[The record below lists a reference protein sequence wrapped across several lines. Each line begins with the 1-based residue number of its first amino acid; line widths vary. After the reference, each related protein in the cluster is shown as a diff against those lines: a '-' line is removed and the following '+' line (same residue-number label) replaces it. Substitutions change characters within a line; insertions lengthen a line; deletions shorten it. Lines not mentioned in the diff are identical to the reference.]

1 MGAEVEYYKGGIFF
15 FYSDKFGQI
24 SPLECALMRIEEINK
39 EAWELYRNLP
49 LPESKYTSLKWWK
62 EDEYLTDGN
71 FEVWVEGGDK
81 VEVNFV
87 KEEGIGDLVP
97 INSHKFIALHYA
109 KLDRILRVEFPEGL
123 KTDEPVYIKVN
134 VKGRGHLHVLLRGK
148 RGSKGEIVIS
158 VEGRGLYTEV
168 VETFVDEEAD
178 IKIGALDN
186 LEYDSVVFSQRA
198 VKTLRYS
205 KAQVVGAWFGGKF
218 VKSKHL
224 IKPIGE
230 ESYIEDVQVILG
242 HKEQHFDIST
252 HLDFSAPYTKGESSI
267 RAVLKD
273 SSRAVMHGLID
284 IEREAQFADAYLSEH
299 AMLLNPGARAD
310 SIPGLE
316 IMANQVRATHGAT
329 VGPIDPEKLFYLMSR
344 GLDEI
349 SATKLIVI
357 GFFEDA
363 TSRIGIEEVRE
374 AIYNN
379 VEEVLGKGQPV

>member
-1 MGAEVEYYKGGIFF
+1 
-15 FYSDKFGQI
+15 
-24 SPLECALMRIEEINK
+24 MRIEEINK

-87 KEEGIGDLVP
+87 KEESIGDLVP

-134 VKGRGHLHVLLRGK
+134 VKGRGHLHVLVRGK